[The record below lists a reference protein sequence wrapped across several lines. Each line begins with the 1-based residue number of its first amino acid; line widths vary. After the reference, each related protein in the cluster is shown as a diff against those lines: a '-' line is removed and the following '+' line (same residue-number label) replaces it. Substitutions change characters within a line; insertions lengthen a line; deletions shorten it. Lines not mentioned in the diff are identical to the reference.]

1 MFELAIYSW
10 KRCKRLVLN
19 KENKGKE
26 QICLSRTEY
35 KIHEDVILEL
45 KQEGPE
51 AMLSIASGQN
61 LVSDGELVFEYALG
75 EENVFSVFTGYGQEL
90 VILVNKRESVIAPL
104 QKYYSS
110 MVGKLRTGV
119 AADNDFVIDHPL
131 VSGHHMEISCE
142 EGVWY
147 LNDSSSNGTYV
158 NGERVEKRC
167 RLSGGEI
174 IDLFAAR
181 IVFGITFCAVIK
193 QKEQSLETS
202 PKLIPF
208 SGEGND
214 WGHAVAEN
222 RFFHRSPRKLK
233 APQMS
238 VVAIEHPPVRQV
250 VEKKPLFMVIGPS
263 FTMMI
268 PMVLG
273 SMLAVYSYKSSG
285 SSTGIMMY
293 TGIITAC
300 SSALIGVIWALIN
313 MRYTNKSI
321 LENEKRRTESYLGYI
336 EKQRNRIYAL
346 KEELRQSMIQMYPD
360 TKQCL
365 QYSVQAKELW
375 TRNREH
381 EDFLTERIG
390 LGAGDISNYIE
401 IPKERFEVVEDELNQ
416 KPYQLKKEE
425 AILPGIPKTI
435 DLSKEGIVGIVGTKE
450 ATLNIARILI
460 TQIAANNCY
469 TDVRL
474 AFVYDENKTDE
485 WKRYGMLPH
494 VWSASYRVRYMASDP
509 IEAEEVF
516 LLLEEQLKEREV
528 QAWEQKEKFEIPV
541 ILFVS
546 DVSLLEGA
554 SIQRYISSD
563 ASRYHFTIVIL
574 ADSYEKLPNQC
585 SYVIEDTETFQGVH
599 LLKTDTYDPVQFD
612 EAKES
617 ETEEFVKELAV
628 IRVNEEEE
636 MGELPECL
644 TFFEMYGIHTL
655 EELKAAERWKTHRTE
670 QSLKAVI
677 GQKAGCKDCI
687 LDVHEKYHGPH
698 GLIAGTTGSGKSE
711 TLQTYILSLAVNYSP
726 DDVGFF
732 IIDYKGGGMANL
744 FEGLPHMIGAISN
757 LSGNEIHRAM
767 VSIKSEN
774 RRRQTVFNL
783 AGVNNINSYTKLV
796 RSGEAELPVPH
807 LFIVVDEFAELKR
820 EHPEFMKELISVA
833 QVGRSLG
840 VHLILATQKPAG
852 TVDENIW
859 SNSKFKLCLRVQD
872 KQDSK
877 EMLHKEDA
885 AFITKTGR
893 GYLQVGN
900 DELYE
905 LFQSGWSGA
914 EYIKDSQVRQ
924 DSEAAILTMTGGILL
939 KKPKQKKEK
948 ETAQVI
954 TQLDAVRDALVK
966 IAKAEGYDRDYSLW
980 IPPIKNPLFLDEIGE
995 ARKEQDK
1002 DFRLN
1007 VIVGMY
1013 DDPQN
1018 QKQQPVIVDFAAQGH
1033 LAVFGTIS
1041 SGKSTF
1047 MQTLAG
1053 ALIRKYTAKELNL
1066 YMIDFSNKALKCFE
1080 NAPQTG
1086 GVVCEDEP
1094 DRLKKLFYMLNKKI
1108 AERKKQLE
1116 GISYSAYIRS
1126 KGKNM
1131 PAILVLLDNYNGF
1144 REKTDDCYEAD
1155 MIKLAHDGM
1164 AYGIFLAITANNM
1177 GSNGLP
1183 NRLADSIPTTLALVM
1198 NDRYQYSEVLRTGRI
1213 DITPDE
1219 QLKGR
1224 GLVKVEDS
1232 ILEFQTALVENET
1245 DEMERMLKIRA
1256 TCERLK
1262 AAWNAPLAVPIP
1274 MIPKNPVWSEFE
1286 DLEEVRAM
1294 SDTTDL
1300 LPFAYD
1306 EKSAEIYGVD
1316 LRRTFCYLV
1325 SGKAR
1330 TGKKNMLKILGSSAG
1345 MLHARRV
1352 IIEHTG
1358 NEFMQYAKSIGAEY
1372 LHTQQE
1378 QAQFFRDLLPT
1389 FAERNRVKNRMKE
1402 EGEEE
1407 STIYQQ
1413 MKKYETIFVFI
1424 ADLHEFMESVYQPE
1438 QDVIK
1443 IGPFVE
1449 NVMEKGSLHNIYFI
1463 AAVDTKDIS
1472 SMRGSRAYEA
1482 MTSYHTGIQLGG
1494 NAMEAAYFDFSHLTY
1509 TEQNKGYKAGIGMI
1523 PRDNDESGV
1532 EKVIIPQY
1540 RKRDV

>member
-35 KIHEDVILEL
+35 KIHEEVILEL

-51 AMLSIASGQN
+51 AVLSIASGQN
-61 LVSDGELVFEYALG
+61 LVSDGELVSEYALG
-75 EENVFSVFTGYGQEL
+75 KENVFSVFTGYGQEL

-110 MVGKLRTGV
+110 MVGRLRAGA

-142 EGVWY
+142 DGVWY

-158 NGERVEKRC
+158 DGERVEKRC

-193 QKEQSLETS
+193 QKGQSLETS

-214 WGHAVAEN
+214 WGHAVAES

-300 SSALIGVIWALIN
+300 SSALIGVVWALIN
-313 MRYTNKSI
+313 MRYTNKSV

-336 EKQRNRIYAL
+336 EKQRNRIHVL

-365 QYSVQAKELW
+365 LYSVQAKELW

-435 DLSKEGIVGIVGTKE
+435 DLSKEGIVGIVGT
-450 ATLNIARILI
+450 
-460 TQIAANNCY
+460 
-469 TDVRL
+469 
-474 AFVYDENKTDE
+474 
-485 WKRYGMLPH
+485 
-494 VWSASYRVRYMASDP
+494 
-509 IEAEEVF
+509 
-516 LLLEEQLKEREV
+516 
-528 QAWEQKEKFEIPV
+528 
-541 ILFVS
+541 
-546 DVSLLEGA
+546 
-554 SIQRYISSD
+554 
-563 ASRYHFTIVIL
+563 
-574 ADSYEKLPNQC
+574 
-585 SYVIEDTETFQGVH
+585 
-599 LLKTDTYDPVQFD
+599 
-612 EAKES
+612 
-617 ETEEFVKELAV
+617 
-628 IRVNEEEE
+628 
-636 MGELPECL
+636 
-644 TFFEMYGIHTL
+644 
-655 EELKAAERWKTHRTE
+655 
-670 QSLKAVI
+670 
-677 GQKAGCKDCI
+677 
-687 LDVHEKYHGPH
+687 
-698 GLIAGTTGSGKSE
+698 
-711 TLQTYILSLAVNYSP
+711 
-726 DDVGFF
+726 
-732 IIDYKGGGMANL
+732 
-744 FEGLPHMIGAISN
+744 
-757 LSGNEIHRAM
+757 
-767 VSIKSEN
+767 
-774 RRRQTVFNL
+774 
-783 AGVNNINSYTKLV
+783 
-796 RSGEAELPVPH
+796 
-807 LFIVVDEFAELKR
+807 
-820 EHPEFMKELISVA
+820 
-833 QVGRSLG
+833 
-840 VHLILATQKPAG
+840 
-852 TVDENIW
+852 
-859 SNSKFKLCLRVQD
+859 
-872 KQDSK
+872 
-877 EMLHKEDA
+877 
-885 AFITKTGR
+885 
-893 GYLQVGN
+893 
-900 DELYE
+900 
-905 LFQSGWSGA
+905 
-914 EYIKDSQVRQ
+914 
-924 DSEAAILTMTGGILL
+924 
-939 KKPKQKKEK
+939 
-948 ETAQVI
+948 
-954 TQLDAVRDALVK
+954 
-966 IAKAEGYDRDYSLW
+966 
-980 IPPIKNPLFLDEIGE
+980 
-995 ARKEQDK
+995 
-1002 DFRLN
+1002 
-1007 VIVGMY
+1007 
-1013 DDPQN
+1013 
-1018 QKQQPVIVDFAAQGH
+1018 
-1033 LAVFGTIS
+1033 
-1041 SGKSTF
+1041 
-1047 MQTLAG
+1047 
-1053 ALIRKYTAKELNL
+1053 
-1066 YMIDFSNKALKCFE
+1066 
-1080 NAPQTG
+1080 
-1086 GVVCEDEP
+1086 
-1094 DRLKKLFYMLNKKI
+1094 
-1108 AERKKQLE
+1108 
-1116 GISYSAYIRS
+1116 
-1126 KGKNM
+1126 
-1131 PAILVLLDNYNGF
+1131 
-1144 REKTDDCYEAD
+1144 
-1155 MIKLAHDGM
+1155 
-1164 AYGIFLAITANNM
+1164 
-1177 GSNGLP
+1177 
-1183 NRLADSIPTTLALVM
+1183 
-1198 NDRYQYSEVLRTGRI
+1198 
-1213 DITPDE
+1213 
-1219 QLKGR
+1219 
-1224 GLVKVEDS
+1224 
-1232 ILEFQTALVENET
+1232 
-1245 DEMERMLKIRA
+1245 RA

>member
-110 MVGKLRTGV
+110 MVGKLRAGA

-147 LNDSSSNGTYV
+147 LKDSSSNGTYV

-300 SSALIGVIWALIN
+300 SSALIGVVWALIN
-313 MRYTNKSI
+313 MRYTNKSV
-321 LENEKRRTESYLGYI
+321 LENEKRRAESYLGYI
-336 EKQRNRIYAL
+336 EKQRNRIHVL

-425 AILPGIPKTI
+425 AMLPGIPKTI
-435 DLSKEGIVGIVGTKE
+435 DLSKEGIVGIVGNKE
-450 ATLNIARILI
+450 VTLNIARILI

-485 WKRYGMLPH
+485 WKCYGMLPH
-494 VWSASYRVRYMASDP
+494 VWSAGYRVRYMASDP

-554 SIQRYISSD
+554 SIQRYISAD
-563 ASRYHFTIVIL
+563 ASRYHFTVVIL

-585 SYVIEDTETFQGVH
+585 SYVIEDTETFQGMH

-655 EELKAAERWKTHRTE
+655 EELKVAERWKTHRTE

-698 GLIAGTTGSGKSE
+698 GLIAGTTGSG
-711 TLQTYILSLAVNYSP
+711 
-726 DDVGFF
+726 G
-732 IIDYKGGGMANL
+732 
-744 FEGLPHMIGAISN
+744 H
-757 LSGNEIHRAM
+757 
-767 VSIKSEN
+767 
-774 RRRQTVFNL
+774 
-783 AGVNNINSYTKLV
+783 
-796 RSGEAELPVPH
+796 
-807 LFIVVDEFAELKR
+807 
-820 EHPEFMKELISVA
+820 
-833 QVGRSLG
+833 
-840 VHLILATQKPAG
+840 
-852 TVDENIW
+852 
-859 SNSKFKLCLRVQD
+859 
-872 KQDSK
+872 
-877 EMLHKEDA
+877 
-885 AFITKTGR
+885 
-893 GYLQVGN
+893 
-900 DELYE
+900 
-905 LFQSGWSGA
+905 
-914 EYIKDSQVRQ
+914 
-924 DSEAAILTMTGGILL
+924 
-939 KKPKQKKEK
+939 
-948 ETAQVI
+948 
-954 TQLDAVRDALVK
+954 VK
-966 IAKAEGYDRDYSLW
+966 I
-980 IPPIKNPLFLDEIGE
+980 
-995 ARKEQDK
+995 
-1002 DFRLN
+1002 RL
-1007 VIVGMY
+1007 
-1013 DDPQN
+1013 
-1018 QKQQPVIVDFAAQGH
+1018 
-1033 LAVFGTIS
+1033 S
-1041 SGKSTF
+1041 
-1047 MQTLAG
+1047 
-1053 ALIRKYTAKELNL
+1053 
-1066 YMIDFSNKALKCFE
+1066 
-1080 NAPQTG
+1080 
-1086 GVVCEDEP
+1086 
-1094 DRLKKLFYMLNKKI
+1094 
-1108 AERKKQLE
+1108 
-1116 GISYSAYIRS
+1116 
-1126 KGKNM
+1126 
-1131 PAILVLLDNYNGF
+1131 
-1144 REKTDDCYEAD
+1144 
-1155 MIKLAHDGM
+1155 
-1164 AYGIFLAITANNM
+1164 
-1177 GSNGLP
+1177 
-1183 NRLADSIPTTLALVM
+1183 
-1198 NDRYQYSEVLRTGRI
+1198 
-1213 DITPDE
+1213 
-1219 QLKGR
+1219 
-1224 GLVKVEDS
+1224 
-1232 ILEFQTALVENET
+1232 
-1245 DEMERMLKIRA
+1245 
-1256 TCERLK
+1256 
-1262 AAWNAPLAVPIP
+1262 
-1274 MIPKNPVWSEFE
+1274 
-1286 DLEEVRAM
+1286 
-1294 SDTTDL
+1294 
-1300 LPFAYD
+1300 
-1306 EKSAEIYGVD
+1306 
-1316 LRRTFCYLV
+1316 
-1325 SGKAR
+1325 
-1330 TGKKNMLKILGSSAG
+1330 
-1345 MLHARRV
+1345 
-1352 IIEHTG
+1352 
-1358 NEFMQYAKSIGAEY
+1358 
-1372 LHTQQE
+1372 
-1378 QAQFFRDLLPT
+1378 
-1389 FAERNRVKNRMKE
+1389 
-1402 EGEEE
+1402 
-1407 STIYQQ
+1407 
-1413 MKKYETIFVFI
+1413 
-1424 ADLHEFMESVYQPE
+1424 
-1438 QDVIK
+1438 
-1443 IGPFVE
+1443 
-1449 NVMEKGSLHNIYFI
+1449 
-1463 AAVDTKDIS
+1463 
-1472 SMRGSRAYEA
+1472 
-1482 MTSYHTGIQLGG
+1482 
-1494 NAMEAAYFDFSHLTY
+1494 
-1509 TEQNKGYKAGIGMI
+1509 
-1523 PRDNDESGV
+1523 
-1532 EKVIIPQY
+1532 
-1540 RKRDV
+1540 

>member
-1 MFELAIYSW
+1 M
-10 KRCKRLVLN
+10 K
-19 KENKGKE
+19 
-26 QICLSRTEY
+26 
-35 KIHEDVILEL
+35 
-45 KQEGPE
+45 
-51 AMLSIASGQN
+51 
-61 LVSDGELVFEYALG
+61 
-75 EENVFSVFTGYGQEL
+75 
-90 VILVNKRESVIAPL
+90 
-104 QKYYSS
+104 
-110 MVGKLRTGV
+110 
-119 AADNDFVIDHPL
+119 
-131 VSGHHMEISCE
+131 
-142 EGVWY
+142 
-147 LNDSSSNGTYV
+147 
-158 NGERVEKRC
+158 
-167 RLSGGEI
+167 
-174 IDLFAAR
+174 
-181 IVFGITFCAVIK
+181 
-193 QKEQSLETS
+193 
-202 PKLIPF
+202 
-208 SGEGND
+208 
-214 WGHAVAEN
+214 
-222 RFFHRSPRKLK
+222 
-233 APQMS
+233 
-238 VVAIEHPPVRQV
+238 
-250 VEKKPLFMVIGPS
+250 
-263 FTMMI
+263 
-268 PMVLG
+268 
-273 SMLAVYSYKSSG
+273 
-285 SSTGIMMY
+285 
-293 TGIITAC
+293 
-300 SSALIGVIWALIN
+300 
-313 MRYTNKSI
+313 
-321 LENEKRRTESYLGYI
+321 
-336 EKQRNRIYAL
+336 
-346 KEELRQSMIQMYPD
+346 
-360 TKQCL
+360 
-365 QYSVQAKELW
+365 
-375 TRNREH
+375 
-381 EDFLTERIG
+381 
-390 LGAGDISNYIE
+390 NY
-401 IPKERFEVVEDELNQ
+401 
-416 KPYQLKKEE
+416 
-425 AILPGIPKTI
+425 
-435 DLSKEGIVGIVGTKE
+435 
-450 ATLNIARILI
+450 
-460 TQIAANNCY
+460 
-469 TDVRL
+469 
-474 AFVYDENKTDE
+474 
-485 WKRYGMLPH
+485 
-494 VWSASYRVRYMASDP
+494 
-509 IEAEEVF
+509 
-516 LLLEEQLKEREV
+516 
-528 QAWEQKEKFEIPV
+528 
-541 ILFVS
+541 
-546 DVSLLEGA
+546 
-554 SIQRYISSD
+554 
-563 ASRYHFTIVIL
+563 
-574 ADSYEKLPNQC
+574 
-585 SYVIEDTETFQGVH
+585 
-599 LLKTDTYDPVQFD
+599 
-612 EAKES
+612 
-617 ETEEFVKELAV
+617 
-628 IRVNEEEE
+628 
-636 MGELPECL
+636 
-644 TFFEMYGIHTL
+644 
-655 EELKAAERWKTHRTE
+655 
-670 QSLKAVI
+670 
-677 GQKAGCKDCI
+677 
-687 LDVHEKYHGPH
+687 
-698 GLIAGTTGSGKSE
+698 
-711 TLQTYILSLAVNYSP
+711 QT
-726 DDVGFF
+726 
-732 IIDYKGGGMANL
+732 
-744 FEGLPHMIGAISN
+744 
-757 LSGNEIHRAM
+757 
-767 VSIKSEN
+767 
-774 RRRQTVFNL
+774 
-783 AGVNNINSYTKLV
+783 
-796 RSGEAELPVPH
+796 
-807 LFIVVDEFAELKR
+807 
-820 EHPEFMKELISVA
+820 
-833 QVGRSLG
+833 
-840 VHLILATQKPAG
+840 
-852 TVDENIW
+852 
-859 SNSKFKLCLRVQD
+859 
-872 KQDSK
+872 
-877 EMLHKEDA
+877 
-885 AFITKTGR
+885 
-893 GYLQVGN
+893 
-900 DELYE
+900 
-905 LFQSGWSGA
+905 
-914 EYIKDSQVRQ
+914 
-924 DSEAAILTMTGGILL
+924 
-939 KKPKQKKEK
+939 
-948 ETAQVI
+948 
-954 TQLDAVRDALVK
+954 K

-1213 DITPDE
+1213 DITPEE

-1449 NVMEKGSLHNIYFI
+1449 NVTRIGELHKEIDVCWESQMWDSCYKTYCDLKKELEENAKEYEEYPKKLKVCIEGYQETEEAIESLSQELPAN
-1463 AAVDTKDIS
+1463 VLK
-1472 SMRGSRAYEA
+1472 
-1482 MTSYHTGIQLGG
+1482 
-1494 NAMEAAYFDFSHLTY
+1494 
-1509 TEQNKGYKAGIGMI
+1509 
-1523 PRDNDESGV
+1523 
-1532 EKVIIPQY
+1532 
-1540 RKRDV
+1540 

>member
-110 MVGKLRTGV
+110 MVGRLRAGA

-147 LNDSSSNGTYV
+147 LKDSSSNGTYV

-214 WGHAVAEN
+214 WDHAVAEN

-300 SSALIGVIWALIN
+300 SSALIGVVWALIN
-313 MRYTNKSI
+313 MRYTNKSV
-321 LENEKRRTESYLGYI
+321 LENEKRRAESYLGYI
-336 EKQRNRIYAL
+336 EKQRNRIRVL

-381 EDFLTERIG
+381 KDFLTERIG

-425 AILPGIPKTI
+425 AMLPGIPKTI
-435 DLSKEGIVGIVGTKE
+435 DLSKEGIVGIVGNKE
-450 ATLNIARILI
+450 VTLNIARILI

-485 WKRYGMLPH
+485 WKCYGMLPH
-494 VWSASYRVRYMASDP
+494 VWSAGYRVRYMASDP

-554 SIQRYISSD
+554 SIQRYISAD
-563 ASRYHFTIVIL
+563 ASRYHCTVVIL

-585 SYVIEDTETFQGVH
+585 SYVIEDTETFQGMH

-655 EELKAAERWKTHRTE
+655 EELKVAERWKAHRTE

-820 EHPEFMKELISVA
+820 EQPEFMKELISVA

-980 IPPIKNPLFLDEIGE
+980 
-995 ARKEQDK
+995 
-1002 DFRLN
+1002 
-1007 VIVGMY
+1007 
-1013 DDPQN
+1013 
-1018 QKQQPVIVDFAAQGH
+1018 
-1033 LAVFGTIS
+1033 
-1041 SGKSTF
+1041 
-1047 MQTLAG
+1047 
-1053 ALIRKYTAKELNL
+1053 
-1066 YMIDFSNKALKCFE
+1066 
-1080 NAPQTG
+1080 
-1086 GVVCEDEP
+1086 
-1094 DRLKKLFYMLNKKI
+1094 
-1108 AERKKQLE
+1108 
-1116 GISYSAYIRS
+1116 
-1126 KGKNM
+1126 
-1131 PAILVLLDNYNGF
+1131 
-1144 REKTDDCYEAD
+1144 

-1389 FAERNRVKNRMKE
+1389 FAERNRVKNNLKE

-1472 SMRGSRAYEA
+1472 FMRGSRAYEA
-1482 MTSYHTGIQLGG
+1482 MISYHTGIQLGG
-1494 NAMEAAYFDFSHLTY
+1494 NAMER
-1509 TEQNKGYKAGIGMI
+1509 NR
-1523 PRDNDESGV
+1523 RDSLF
-1532 EKVIIPQY
+1532 QS
-1540 RKRDV
+1540 